1 MLREMT
7 SQLRHEL
14 GTLAVV
20 RLTLC
25 IALTGTFSTASCS
38 RVSRATAQ
46 SQDNLPVGFIEVVSD
61 EIRWEPNRTVAGG
74 QTAVL
79 IGDPAKPGLLVLR
92 ARMPA
97 NVRLMPHL
105 HPEPRT
111 YTVLAGE
118 WKLGYGNQYDPKRL
132 RSYPAGSV
140 FRLPARVPHF
150 QATGSTETVIQIESI
165 GPTATEYLEGKK
177 HP

>member
-1 MLREMT
+1 
-7 SQLRHEL
+7 
-14 GTLAVV
+14 VN
-20 RLTLC
+20 LTLC
-25 IALTGTFSTASCS
+25 IALTGGLFTSGCG
-38 RVSRATAQ
+38 RAGRLAAQ
-46 SQDNLPVGFIEVVSD
+46 SHDNMPVGFIEVVSD
-61 EIRWEPNRTVAGG
+61 NIRWEPNRSVAGG

-97 NVRLMPHL
+97 NVRLMPHV

-118 WKLGYGNQYDPKRL
+118 WKLGFGKQFDPTLL

-165 GPTATEYLEGKK
+165 GPTATEYLEEKK
-177 HP
+177 DP

>member
-1 MLREMT
+1 
-7 SQLRHEL
+7 
-14 GTLAVV
+14 V
-20 RLTLC
+20 LC
-25 IALTGTFSTASCS
+25 ASSSS
-38 RVSRATAQ
+38 RVSRTAAQ
-46 SQDNLPVGFIEVVSD
+46 SRESLPVGFIEVVAD
-61 EIRWEPNRTVAGG
+61 AIRWEPNRSVAGG

-111 YTVLAGE
+111 YTVLSGE
-118 WKLGYGNQYDPKRL
+118 WKLGFGTQFDPKLL

-140 FRLPARVPHF
+140 FRLPARVAHF
-150 QATGSTETVIQIESI
+150 QATGSSETVIQIESI
-165 GPTATEYLEGKK
+165 GPTATEYLEAKQ

>member
-1 MLREMT
+1 MPRPLRPQQSPHARVVMALSVFGVLMFLAT
-7 SQLRHEL
+7 DRLIGNSQ
-14 GTLAVV
+14 
-20 RLTLC
+20 
-25 IALTGTFSTASCS
+25 S
-38 RVSRATAQ
+38 RETIP
-46 SQDNLPVGFIEVVSD
+46 DGFVEVVP
-61 EIRWEPNRTVAGG
+61 EAIRWVPNPRVTGG

-79 IGDPAKPGLLVLR
+79 IGDPAKAGPLVLR

-97 NVRLMPHL
+97 NTRLMAHL

-118 WKLGYGNQYDPKRL
+118 WRLGFGTEFDASRL

-150 QATGSTETVIQIESI
+150 QATGSTETIIQIESV
-165 GPTATEYLEGKK
+165 GPTGTEYVDARKN
-177 HP
+177 P

>member
-1 MLREMT
+1 MMARFRPEP
-7 SQLRHEL
+7 RA
-14 GTLAVV
+14 LAGVT
-20 RLTLC
+20 LTLC
-25 IALTGTFSTASCS
+25 LALIGGLPTSSCGRVSGTAS
-38 RVSRATAQ
+38 Q
-46 SQDNLPVGFIEVVSD
+46 SHDDLPAGFVEVQSD
-61 EIRWEPNRTVAGG
+61 KIRWEPNRSVAGG

-79 IGDPAKPGLLVLR
+79 IGDPSKPGLLVLR

-97 NVRLMPHL
+97 NVRLMPHR

-111 YTVLAGE
+111 YTVLSGE
-118 WKLGYGNQYDPKRL
+118 WKLGFGEQFDPTRL

-140 FRLPARVPHF
+140 FRLPAREPHF

-165 GPTATEYLEGKK
+165 RPTATEYIDAKK